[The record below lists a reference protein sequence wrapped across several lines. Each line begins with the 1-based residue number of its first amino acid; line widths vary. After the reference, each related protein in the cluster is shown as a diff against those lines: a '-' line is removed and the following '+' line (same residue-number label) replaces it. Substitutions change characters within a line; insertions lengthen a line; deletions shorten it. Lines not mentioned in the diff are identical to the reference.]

1 MPNYVQLFSIDIEHA
16 FYDAVAPVIF
26 RCVATPASAELI
38 RRRDLL
44 MRPFKSGIAVFCEES
59 RLELLLTGL
68 AADEAPPLLAFK
80 FFPGDPYFTQ
90 YTVPASQDADA
101 LLYFSSD
108 RSRPDDAGRWCMH
121 EGDYVDA
128 SALQKLAMPA
138 LAQHLDRQDRLMKP
152 GFVVA
157 IALTDHLAGNAAP
170 PLGLDYYL
178 RFSART
184 SMWKYYFVSDAD
196 AADITVVDLDDKI
209 RFVRADPVNLPGNR
223 RALVFLTEVEI
234 EMRQRYT
241 QRFQLREQ
249 NGMGERVLV
258 KRLPHANAS
267 RVGQELVGKKAALV
281 SEIYI
286 N

>member
-16 FYDAVAPVIF
+16 FYDGVAPVIF

-44 MRPFKSGIAVFCEES
+44 TRPFKSGIAVFCEES
-59 RLELLLTGL
+59 RLELLLTS
-68 AADEAPPLLAFK
+68 AATDEAPLLAFK
-80 FFPGDPYFTQ
+80 FFPDDPYFTQ
-90 YTVPASQDADA
+90 YTAPASRDADA
-101 LLYFSSD
+101 LLYFSSE
-108 RSRPDDAGRWCMH
+108 RSRADDAGRWCMH
-121 EGDYVDA
+121 AGDYVDA
-128 SALQKLAMPA
+128 SDLQKIGIPSP
-138 LAQHLDRQDRLMKP
+138 LAQHLDRRDSLMKP

-157 IALTDHLAGNAAP
+157 VGLTDHLAGNAAP

-209 RFVRADPVNLPGNR
+209 RFVRADPVTLPGNR

-267 RVGQELVGKKAALV
+267 RVGRELVGKKAALV